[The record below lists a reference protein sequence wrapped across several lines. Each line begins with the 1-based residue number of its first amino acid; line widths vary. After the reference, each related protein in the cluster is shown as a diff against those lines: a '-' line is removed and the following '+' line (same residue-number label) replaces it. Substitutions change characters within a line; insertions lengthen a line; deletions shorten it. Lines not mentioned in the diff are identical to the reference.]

1 MYKKCTYPT
10 QTQQDKHIQASL
22 LRTGTI
28 GVILGTFLT
37 HATCNWSAHPQPP
50 SRSTAGTV
58 LHTGI
63 TSRLSPHL
71 FLSSVQRFST
81 KDQNSPLRTPSL
93 TRPHDDSAPFSGFHF
108 THRKSWSPRSAPY
121 PCNFSAHFSF
131 HCPLPSPL
139 QPHGFFTVFS
149 ESIRSI

>member
-81 KDQNSPLRTPSL
+81 KDQNSPLRTQKSDQTTRWLSTLQWLPFHSQKKLKSSQCSL
-93 TRPHDDSAPFSGFHF
+93 SMQLLSTLFLPLSPPQPTPAP
-108 THRKSWSPRSAPY
+108 WLL
-121 PCNFSAHFSF
+121 
-131 HCPLPSPL
+131 HCL
-139 QPHGFFTVFS
+139 
-149 ESIRSI
+149 

>member
-81 KDQNSPLRTPSL
+81 KDQNSPLRTQKSDQTTRWLSTLQWLPFHSQKKLKSSQCSL
-93 TRPHDDSAPFSGFHF
+93 SMQPLSTLFLPLSPPQPTPA
-108 THRKSWSPRSAPY
+108 SWLL
-121 PCNFSAHFSF
+121 
-131 HCPLPSPL
+131 HCL
-139 QPHGFFTVFS
+139 
-149 ESIRSI
+149 

>member
-81 KDQNSPLRTPSL
+81 KDQNSPLRTQKSDQTTRWLSTLQWLPFHSQKKLKSSQCSL
-93 TRPHDDSAPFSGFHF
+93 SMQPLSTLFLPLSPPQPTPAP
-108 THRKSWSPRSAPY
+108 WLL
-121 PCNFSAHFSF
+121 
-131 HCPLPSPL
+131 HCL
-139 QPHGFFTVFS
+139 
-149 ESIRSI
+149 